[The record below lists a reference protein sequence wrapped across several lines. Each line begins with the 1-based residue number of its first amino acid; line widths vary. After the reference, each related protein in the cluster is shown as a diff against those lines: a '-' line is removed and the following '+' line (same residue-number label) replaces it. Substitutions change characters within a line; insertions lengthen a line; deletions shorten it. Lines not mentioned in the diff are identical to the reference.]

1 MSAPASIP
9 TTPGACFRF
18 VVSSADDAARVIR
31 EQLGENARV
40 LSVRNVEAT
49 GIRGLFSAPKLEV
62 IAQIVE
68 PEVPASMSAGENEPM
83 RESELA
89 PTDGETAAGR
99 VRSARSSLRSP
110 KMDLTTLLR
119 RSGFSEALLA
129 RLQQSSEW
137 ATISTLPLHRALV
150 ETGNHLRE
158 LAGARKS
165 LDVPLRRAAFLGT
178 PGVGRTTALCK
189 WLAADVFRRA
199 RSGHV
204 ITAEF
209 DRPNPTGQLPVFC
222 EALGVPMAHFPAS
235 TEPATPG
242 GFVYFD
248 LPGISL
254 RNPAENEPIRQ
265 FLERERIE
273 QRVLVLNA
281 AYDHAAL
288 RAGYAAGRELG
299 ATHVVFTHLDEVT
312 QWGRLWDYLIE
323 GELEPLFLATG
334 SSLTGDMELDAADA
348 VARRTLPAA
357 EPVLTPGDA
366 DEDGEIAV
374 SNTFNT
380 AA

>member
-1 MSAPASIP
+1 MSAPAPIP
-9 TTPGACFRF
+9 TTPSACFRF
-18 VVSSADDAARVIR
+18 VVASADDAARVIR

-68 PEVPASMSAGENEPM
+68 PEVPAVMSAVESESM
-83 RESELA
+83 VESELA
-89 PTDGETAAGR
+89 PTDGKTAAGR
-99 VRSARSSLRSP
+99 VRSARSSLRGP
-110 KMDLTTLLR
+110 KTDLATLLR

-150 ETGNHLRE
+150 ETGNHLRD
-158 LAGARKS
+158 LAGARQS

-189 WLAADVFRRA
+189 WLASDVFRRA

-334 SSLTGDMELDAADA
+334 SSLTGDIELDAADA
-348 VARRTLPAA
+348 VARRTLPTA
-357 EPVLTPGDA
+357 EPVLTPADA
-366 DEDGEIAV
+366 DEDAEIAV